1 MNNLFFIRFV
11 HFCFRF
17 WLALVLQVVGGD
29 VATSSIHF
37 GVEEPVVVQWP
48 KNSYHVSFLKL
59 ELFVAC
65 VYVRA
70 CQRRVVVVARHI
82 HFSCAARLL
91 CLTPRQSFSA
101 LSLNSLHFLASFRL
115 GRVSLLLALANPT
128 WSLKLRFRLAGRDL
142 LRVL

>member
-37 GVEEPVVVQWP
+37 GVEEPVVAERG
-48 KNSYHVSFLKL
+48 KNAHHITFLKL

-70 CQRRVVVVARHI
+70 CQRRVVVVASHI
-82 HFSCAARLL
+82 HFSYAVRLL
-91 CLTPRQSFSA
+91 CLTPRQSFS
-101 LSLNSLHFLASFRL
+101 LLNLNSLHFLASFQLR
-115 GRVSLLLALANPT
+115 RVSLLPALANST
-128 WSLKLRFRLAGRDL
+128 WSLKLRF
-142 LRVL
+142 